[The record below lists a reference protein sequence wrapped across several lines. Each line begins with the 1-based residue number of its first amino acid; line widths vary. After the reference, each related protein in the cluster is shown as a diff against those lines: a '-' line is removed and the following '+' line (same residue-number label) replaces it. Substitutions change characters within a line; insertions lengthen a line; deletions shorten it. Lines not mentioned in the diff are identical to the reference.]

1 MSGSLFSGN
10 NVASQY
16 RRAGLASLTIDGD
29 VFDVVG
35 DLTYDA
41 TTVTREELIGQS
53 GFQGVSEMPKPG
65 RIGATIRDAGNMT
78 VSAMMAKI
86 NSTMQGVLINGKTV
100 QGDQMICKECSEVK
114 TQEATFTVMFVGNV
128 TENPV

>member
-35 DLTYDA
+35 DL
-41 TTVTREELIGQS
+41 TREELIGQS